1 MAIFLLLCGAFLVGE
16 YYNGKS
22 KIIIQ
27 RQLTGSNNIEKAW
40 NFYIAEGFSKEA
52 TAGILGNYMRESK
65 MDPTIEEK
73 GNNIGFGLAQWSFS
87 RRTELEK
94 WTKEN
99 DFSQSSLEGQL
110 NFSLIEMEKMR
121 FGKYK
126 YNDFKNVKDTKEAT
140 TLFEKY
146 YERAGVVAI
155 EERTRYAEEIYRKYA

>member
-65 MDPTIEEK
+65 WI
-73 GNNIGFGLAQWSFS
+73 LQL
-87 RRTELEK
+87 RR
-94 WTKEN
+94 KE
-99 DFSQSSLEGQL
+99 
-110 NFSLIEMEKMR
+110 I
-121 FGKYK
+121 
-126 YNDFKNVKDTKEAT
+126 T
-140 TLFEKY
+140 
-146 YERAGVVAI
+146 
-155 EERTRYAEEIYRKYA
+155 